1 MDLDAKL
8 DQSGFQQKK
17 ISKRVVFFEKV
28 SVRINDDMLLNPMYN
43 LDQVA
48 NIFSMEVSKQYL
60 TTARDK
66 LAVVVNLLFG
76 VERYKL

>member
-1 MDLDAKL
+1 
-8 DQSGFQQKK
+8 
-17 ISKRVVFFEKV
+17 
-28 SVRINDDMLLNPMYN
+28 MLLNPMYN

-48 NIFSMEVSKQYL
+48 NIFSMEVSKKYL

-76 VERYKL
+76 VER

>member
-1 MDLDAKL
+1 
-8 DQSGFQQKK
+8 
-17 ISKRVVFFEKV
+17 
-28 SVRINDDMLLNPMYN
+28 MLLNPMYN

-48 NIFSMEVSKQYL
+48 NIFSMEVSKKYL
-60 TTARDK
+60 TTRRVTARDK